1 MSKRKLPPHLP
12 LEDGLI
18 ELGHDGADPRWIW
31 ANTCRDPAC
40 ECRSAV
46 IVASRHG
53 KEALVES
60 AAAAK
65 KILDDSTQELGPVES
80 AIRDDCAVFDLDLD
94 TGETMRVDEAQQD
107 VLPAERY
114 AWLGELL
121 PRIDGDVIE
130 ELGRL
135 WYRGKGRADPET
147 AHQPPADIG
156 EWAPGDEVA
165 WDEAYF
171 GVRQDLYVIRD
182 GVYEAVELYCVAPDC
197 DCGRV
202 NVRFDD
208 IESEET
214 YVGVVTIERSGELG
228 FDIDDGPRELL
239 DQLWAA
245 YQKRHPNW
253 RDRHARRYPRMTDF
267 GRVLHAWYAAKTAPK
282 VGPNDKCPCGSGKKY
297 KKCCRQKTMAGRG

>member
-1 MSKRKLPPHLP
+1 MSKRRLPPHLP
-12 LEDGLI
+12 VEAGLI
-18 ELGHDGADPRWIW
+18 ELGHDGEDQRWIW
-31 ANTCRDPAC
+31 AHTCPVPGC

-46 IVASRHG
+46 IVASRG
-53 KEALVES
+53 GEGALLES

-65 KILDDSTQELGPVES
+65 KILDEPSPQWGLLGS
-80 AIRDDCAVFDLDLD
+80 AIREDCAVFALDID
-94 TGETMRVDEAQQD
+94 TGTTTSVDEVMPGLLPVDRYSGLRELLDRVDGN
-107 VLPAERY
+107 VLEQ
-114 AWLGELL
+114 
-121 PRIDGDVIE
+121 
-130 ELGRL
+130 LGRL
-135 WYRGKGRADPET
+135 WYRGKGRPDPET
-147 AHQPPADIG
+147 VHQPPG
-156 EWAPGDEVA
+156 EVGGWEPGDEVS

-171 GVRQDLYVIRD
+171 GVRQDLYVIGDRA
-182 GVYEAVELYCVAPDC
+182 YEAVELHCVTPDC

-228 FDIDDGPRELL
+228 FELDDGPRELL

-253 RDRHARRYPRMTDF
+253 RDRHARRYPRMMDF

-297 KKCCRQKTMAGRG
+297 KKCCWTKTLEGRA